1 MFIDANERGDGGTA
15 LENATL
21 GRILGFNTY
30 LDQNV
35 NAVMTGADTDA
46 TFRLLSRTLPVTP
59 ALWKSLITGTASAST
74 CTSLATTSRRT

>member
-1 MFIDANERGDGGTA
+1 MLEARQRLNENLAPMQGRNLVLSPAAETALLKNTMFVKANERGDGGSA

-35 NAVMTGADTDA
+35 NSFASGA
-46 TFRLLSRTLPVTP
+46 
-59 ALWKSLITGTASAST
+59 
-74 CTSLATTSRRT
+74 